1 MMSRTAKA
9 VAMAL
14 TKGGCLGKF
23 KSSDFS
29 FFASFLEEG
38 ICRLGTKSYP
48 QRCAFSVPDD
58 SNGLRDPSGFIG
70 GVYDAGYCGY

>member
-1 MMSRTAKA
+1 MMSKTAKA

-23 KSSDFS
+23 KSSDFF

-38 ICRLGTKSYP
+38 ICRLGTKATP
-48 QRCAFSVPDD
+48 PKMRVFSA
-58 SNGLRDPSGFIG
+58 RRRTI
-70 GVYDAGYCGY
+70 AMA